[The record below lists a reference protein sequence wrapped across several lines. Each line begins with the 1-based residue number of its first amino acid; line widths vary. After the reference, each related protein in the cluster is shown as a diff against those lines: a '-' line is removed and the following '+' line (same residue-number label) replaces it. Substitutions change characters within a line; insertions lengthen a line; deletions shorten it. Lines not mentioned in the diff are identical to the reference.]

1 MILYLIR
8 HGESV
13 FNAEGRIQGQ
23 TDIPLSS
30 LGRQQAVVLA
40 RAMAQLPMEAVY
52 ASPLRRAME
61 TAEPLA
67 ELLRLP
73 IRTDERLKEIHAG
86 IFQGL
91 LWSEIDQRY
100 AAEATRWRE
109 YDPDFV
115 VPGGESRRMLMQRG
129 RAAIDAIL
137 AAGHKQAAV
146 VAHGGLLGAA
156 IKSLLDIPAHRH
168 PFSLYN
174 GSISKLAFG
183 QQVRLLTLNQIDHLR
198 AAGIALEDRTGDL

>member
-1 MILYLIR
+1 MVVYLIR

-23 TDIPLSS
+23 TDIPLSDF
-30 LGRQQAVVLA
+30 GRQQAAVLA
-40 RAMAQLPMEAVY
+40 KALNPLSIDAIY

-61 TAEPLA
+61 TAQPIA

-91 LWSEIDQRY
+91 LWSEIDARHG
-100 AAEATRWRE
+100 AEASKWRE

-115 VPGGESRRMLMQRG
+115 IPGGESRRQLMHRG
-129 RAAIDAIL
+129 RAALDAVC
-137 AAGHKQAAV
+137 AAGHKQPII
-146 VAHGGLLGAA
+146 VAHGGVLGAA
-156 IKSLLDIPAHRH
+156 IKSLLDIPAQRH

-174 GSISKLAFG
+174 ASISKLVFG

-198 AAGIALEDRTGDL
+198 TAGLALEDRTGDL